1 MKKISFAFILVMAAF
16 CHALPPF
23 VFLKPFGVLNMTG
36 TGNMAKNECVLYK
49 EVLSS
54 GRPLSARK
62 DMVFRCVNFPTHA
75 DTVQIVVDKD
85 LTHIEVDTLYA
96 DGSRNTMACR
106 GEPLYNRV
114 ECRYYRIDEVGIK
127 VRDKAVPQTGKIQYI
142 YNSVREDYKLRK

>member
-1 MKKISFAFILVMAAF
+1 MKKILFAFILVMAAF

-23 VFLKPFGVLNMTG
+23 MFIHMMNK
-36 TGNMAKNECVLYK
+36 AKNECVLDK
-49 EVLSS
+49 EAHSKGSAGIL
-54 GRPLSARK
+54 PLSASK

-96 DGSRNTMACR
+96 DGSRNMMACR
-106 GEPLYNRV
+106 GEKLYNRV
-114 ECRYYRIDEVGIK
+114 ECRYTRIDEVGITVRNK
-127 VRDKAVPQTGKIQYI
+127 VVPQTGQIQYI